1 MVERAGARKKDEG
14 LGEEEGEDKCLWCK
28 ECEKDEGEGRRR
40 RGGQI
45 VVEKEYIQDVRV
57 RKGEE
62 ERTNVCGRVDT

>member
-14 LGEEEGEDKCLWCK
+14 PGEEEGEDKCLWCK

-45 VVEKEYIQDVRV
+45 VVVERV
-57 RKGEE
+57 HTRREGTEGRGGENK
-62 ERTNVCGRVDT
+62 RLW